1 MLKRSIALLLMIVV
15 VFGLLV
21 ACQEKTEYLTEAEAT
36 EIALKAMGITKAQAS
51 SIHVHVGT
59 HSDQPCY
66 NVYITQGSTSKTYV
80 ISTIT
85 GQILAVT
92 DGGGHSH

>member
-1 MLKRSIALLLMIVV
+1 MFKRSIALLLMVVV

-21 ACQEKTEYLTEAEAT
+21 ACQEKSEYITEAQAT
-36 EIALKAMGITKAQAS
+36 DIALKAMGITKSQAS

-59 HSDQPCY
+59 HDNQPCY
-66 NVYITQGSTSKTYV
+66 NVYVTQGSTSKTV
-80 ISTIT
+80 VVSCIT
-85 GQILAVT
+85 GEILTVT